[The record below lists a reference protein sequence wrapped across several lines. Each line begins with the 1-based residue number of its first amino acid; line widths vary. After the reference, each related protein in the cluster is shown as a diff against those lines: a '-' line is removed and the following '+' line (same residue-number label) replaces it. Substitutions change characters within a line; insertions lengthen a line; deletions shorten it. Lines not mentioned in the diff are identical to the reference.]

1 MMMHEA
7 SLIQNLLEIVL
18 ESAAANGITRVKRVH
33 LVVGEGHGALPDAL
47 DFAFRALSQ
56 DTICAGGV
64 LEIETRPVLYGC
76 RDCGGEFA
84 GSPWLPA
91 DCSRC
96 GSRQLFLKQ
105 GRELFIDY
113 YEGE

>member
-1 MMMHEA
+1 MHEA

-56 DTICAGGV
+56 NTICAGGV
-64 LEIETRPVLYGC
+64 LEIETRPVLYSC
-76 RDCGGEFA
+76 RDCGGEFP
-84 GSPWLPA
+84 GLPWLPA

-96 GSRQLFLKQ
+96 GSRRLFLKQ
-105 GRELFIDY
+105 GKELLVDY